1 MERAT
6 LLIYEECRLLKKTII
21 DSVFQKMAHPRQA
34 KFLTLPEYQDEDGKP
49 LSRWLEEC
57 KSVYITSA
65 RFKIEWFWTEFKK
78 VVQQC
83 MISSKHKYNFFAGN
97 IFLAI
102 LFGLKTWQDYYH
114 AKEFDG
120 EIDHKTEDL
129 NEMIGEADGAFFSL
143 ESFKKNQ
150 TIITAF
156 KPPTL
161 LDLYSDV
168 DLGNRVKKENEKRL
182 IFIDYAFANTTSKSK
197 NDNSVIGCMS
207 VIFRDDGK
215 TLREIDYIG
224 THPAG
229 DSIGFNLKIRE
240 FFFDYQA
247 DYVVLDLRNG
257 GEVNYNDL
265 TTILEHPQRDEKH
278 WNSHGFTV
286 SYEERLHVVPK
297 AKIEDL
303 KSRAVDP
310 QAIPCIIP
318 IQGTE
323 ELNSNMWLDLQKAL
337 KGEYIHFL
345 IDELNLETLMEEDLS
360 YFDLNSE
367 EKAIIKL
374 PYVHTL
380 EMIGEAISLNQ
391 TWNGGKVKLHEP
403 PTTNATK
410 DKIVA
415 VSYCNYIATQL
426 ENKYAIQNQS
436 DGSWDDVWQLVF

>member
-1 MERAT
+1 M
-6 LLIYEECRLLKKTII
+6 
-21 DSVFQKMAHPRQA
+21 
-34 KFLTLPEYQDEDGKP
+34 
-49 LSRWLEEC
+49 
-57 KSVYITSA
+57 
-65 RFKIEWFWTEFKK
+65 
-78 VVQQC
+78 
-83 MISSKHKYNFFAGN
+83 
-97 IFLAI
+97 
-102 LFGLKTWQDYYH
+102 
-114 AKEFDG
+114 
-120 EIDHKTEDL
+120 
-129 NEMIGEADGAFFSL
+129 
-143 ESFKKNQ
+143 
-150 TIITAF
+150 
-156 KPPTL
+156 
-161 LDLYSDV
+161 
-168 DLGNRVKKENEKRL
+168 
-182 IFIDYAFANTTSKSK
+182 
-197 NDNSVIGCMS
+197 
-207 VIFRDDGK
+207 
-215 TLREIDYIG
+215 
-224 THPAG
+224 
-229 DSIGFNLKIRE
+229 
-240 FFFDYQA
+240 
-247 DYVVLDLRNG
+247 
-257 GEVNYNDL
+257 
-265 TTILEHPQRDEKH
+265 
-278 WNSHGFTV
+278 
-286 SYEERLHVVPK
+286 VPK

-436 DGSWDDVWQLVF
+436 DGNWDDVWQLVF

>member
-1 MERAT
+1 M
-6 LLIYEECRLLKKTII
+6 
-21 DSVFQKMAHPRQA
+21 H
-34 KFLTLPEYQDEDGKP
+34 
-49 LSRWLEEC
+49 
-57 KSVYITSA
+57 
-65 RFKIEWFWTEFKK
+65 
-78 VVQQC
+78 
-83 MISSKHKYNFFAGN
+83 
-97 IFLAI
+97 
-102 LFGLKTWQDYYH
+102 
-114 AKEFDG
+114 
-120 EIDHKTEDL
+120 
-129 NEMIGEADGAFFSL
+129 
-143 ESFKKNQ
+143 
-150 TIITAF
+150 
-156 KPPTL
+156 
-161 LDLYSDV
+161 
-168 DLGNRVKKENEKRL
+168 
-182 IFIDYAFANTTSKSK
+182 
-197 NDNSVIGCMS
+197 
-207 VIFRDDGK
+207 
-215 TLREIDYIG
+215 
-224 THPAG
+224 
-229 DSIGFNLKIRE
+229 
-240 FFFDYQA
+240 
-247 DYVVLDLRNG
+247 VL
-257 GEVNYNDL
+257 
-265 TTILEHPQRDEKH
+265 
-278 WNSHGFTV
+278 
-286 SYEERLHVVPK
+286 PK